1 MLDLKAG
8 IHFKEEELSL
18 LVDELD
24 GSRVVVAD
32 SLRCLHCGLTHRFLN
47 TIGQARSWSLFDEF
61 LVATLRGAVTSG
73 DPHHVALCVAHQ
85 LNLYVARPG
94 EVTLDVDLVTTEEG
108 FCFTLRT
115 RHCIVDL
122 IGRFD
127 NLHAATATAVGSL
140 SADRPPELV
149 TERTNLI
156 GALSELSCAWNDRS
170 TTTLGRDTRRHLV
183 THLIDRFRRRSDP
196 CHTHSGD
203 RPSEVSILREEAIA
217 GVNCVCATFG
227 NSGKD
232 RLSVEVTFCCCLTA
246 ESVSLVGETHMKC
259 ISVEF
264 GVHRYRLDIHL
275 SGSTNNTNSNFA
287 SVGDEDLFEHE

>member
-1 MLDLKAG
+1 M
-8 IHFKEEELSL
+8 
-18 LVDELD
+18 
-24 GSRVVVAD
+24 
-32 SLRCLHCGLTHRFLN
+32 
-47 TIGQARSWSLFDEF
+47 
-61 LVATLRGAVTSG
+61 
-73 DPHHVALCVAHQ
+73 
-85 LNLYVARPG
+85 ARPG
-94 EVTLDVDLVTTEEG
+94 EITLNVDLVTTEEG

-115 RHCIVDL
+115 RHCVVDL

-127 NLHAATATAVGSL
+127 DLHAATAAAVGSL
-140 SADRPPELV
+140 NADRPPELV
-149 TERTNLI
+149 TECTNLI

-203 RPSEVSILREEAIA
+203 RPSEVSILREEAVA
-217 GVNCVCATFG
+217 RVNCVCATFG
-227 NSGKD
+227 DSGKD
-232 RLSVEVTFCCCLTA
+232 RLSVEVTFRCRLTA

-264 GVHRYRLDIHL
+264 GVHRYRLDTHL